1 MCEARHA
8 SCCLPSG
15 QLDWAPPRPT
25 QEWGLRAAARQEGRT
40 GGRETPRKA
49 KQLFSPQLG
58 PQLQQGACAFGYG
71 YVDRKPANFHRQLVQ
86 LTDRG
91 HNSCCYPYGPL
102 SRMQRI
108 WEHNTQSGFPAGT
121 YLSLLLDFEQIT
133 GNNTCRDFCF
143 TWKPKHH

>member
-1 MCEARHA
+1 MCEVRHA

-71 YVDRKPANFHRQLVQ
+71 YVDRKPANFHR
-86 LTDRG
+86 
-91 HNSCCYPYGPL
+91 
-102 SRMQRI
+102 
-108 WEHNTQSGFPAGT
+108 
-121 YLSLLLDFEQIT
+121 
-133 GNNTCRDFCF
+133 
-143 TWKPKHH
+143 